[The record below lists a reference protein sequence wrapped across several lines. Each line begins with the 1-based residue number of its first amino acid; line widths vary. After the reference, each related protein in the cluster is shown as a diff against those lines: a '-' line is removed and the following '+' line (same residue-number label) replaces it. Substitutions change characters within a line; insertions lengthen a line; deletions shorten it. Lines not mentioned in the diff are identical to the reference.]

1 VSASGSHPLA
11 GIAVA
16 GVAATRQARSLE
28 GNSVQIC
35 LEAARAALDDA
46 GMSLDEVDGISAR
59 WPGPGGTVFHPGSVD
74 WSALLG
80 KGFDW
85 VGDTYP
91 QGAPGLLDA
100 AGAILA
106 GQCSTVLVFGGRAGE
121 SGGAVSSGG
130 DAASAGVSSGGDA
143 ASAATGTVASYTR
156 PDNEFTS
163 CWGSLTAAQFALVAQ
178 VYLHRFAPDPE
189 LMALVPATIRNAG
202 SANPAAVMYGR
213 GPYRP
218 ADVLASPPVAEPF
231 RLLDLCLATEGAAAM
246 VVTRLERARDC
257 PAPPA
262 VVLGGGSEWY
272 RQQYVDPPRYDDVA
286 RIGAGAYRRSFGM
299 AGLAPA
305 DVDVF
310 ELYDINTFEVIRQF
324 ETLGFCGEGEGVDY
338 LAEAG
343 VGLDGRHPTNTD
355 GGLMAYSHVGWGGPT
370 LKIIEAVRQIRDTAG
385 PSQVPGAEVALVT
398 GAGSGAQY
406 HNAVLLGADR

>member
-1 VSASGSHPLA
+1 MSGSGSRRHPLA
-11 GIAVA
+11 RVAVA
-16 GVAATRQARSLE
+16 GVAATRQARSLD

-46 GMSLDEVDGISAR
+46 GLSLDDVDGISAR

-121 SGGAVSSGG
+121 SGVGASGG
-130 DAASAGVSSGGDA
+130 QA
-143 ASAATGTVASYTR
+143 VASYTR
-156 PDNEFTS
+156 PDNEFTA

-178 VYLHRFAPDPE
+178 VYVHRFAPDPE
-189 LMALVPATIRNAG
+189 RMALVPATIRNAG

-246 VVTRLERARDC
+246 VVTSLERARDC
-257 PAPPA
+257 PSAPV

-286 RIGAGAYRRSFGM
+286 RVGSGAYRRSFGM
-299 AGLAPA
+299 AGLAPE

-324 ETLGFCGEGEGVDY
+324 ETLGFCAEGEGVDY

-343 VGLDGRHPTNTD
+343 IGLDGRHPTNTD
-355 GGLMAYSHVGWGGPT
+355 GGLLAYSHVGWGGPT
-370 LKIIEAVRQIRDTAG
+370 LKIVEAVRQIRGTAG
-385 PSQVPGAEVALVT
+385 PSQVPGPEVALVT